1 VHTPTPVSYRRTLGL
16 FSSTMAV
23 VGGIIGS
30 GIFINPAVVAQRV
43 GTAGLTLGVWVLGGA
58 VALIGAFCFGELGQ
72 RRPQAGGSYVYLRE
86 ALGPLPAFLYAWALL
101 LVMATGAIAAVA
113 VTFAS
118 YALPL
123 TGMSPRAAMPVAAS
137 AILLLTAVNYLG
149 IRPGAITTNVFTVVK
164 LAALLFL
171 IVVGL
176 GFAEGGGMAGGRDG
190 GNVLPPSRLP
200 AFSAPLAIA
209 AALVPVLFAY
219 GGWQQANF
227 IAEEMVEPERN
238 LPRALVGGVVIVV
251 LVYLLANLTYL
262 RTLGAAGLAAS
273 TAPAAD
279 ALRVGLG
286 SVGATIISAG
296 IAASTFGFLNLVIMV
311 SPRVYQTMAADGLF
325 FPAFARLHPRYRTPA
340 TAILFQ
346 GAWAVVLLLTGKYG
360 QLLDYVVFCD
370 WIFFG
375 LAVVA
380 LFVIRRQDRAAG
392 LTDRPGAF
400 RVPGWPVTPALF
412 VAAAVYVVAGS
423 VSSNPKNALLGTVI
437 LLVGVPVFGYWRRAL
452 TPGPSP
458 AERERGRG

>member
-1 VHTPTPVSYRRTLGL
+1 MPTPEPVTYRRTLGL
-16 FSSTMAV
+16 FSGTMAV

-30 GIFINPAVVAQRV
+30 GIFINPAIVAQRV
-43 GTAGLTLGVWVLGGA
+43 GTAGLTLGVWVLGGV

-101 LVMATGAIAAVA
+101 LVVATGAIAAVA

-123 TGMSPRAAMPVAAS
+123 AGLDARYANPVAGG
-137 AILLLTAVNYLG
+137 AILLLTAVNYVG
-149 IRPGAITTNVFTVVK
+149 IRPGAVTTNVFTVIK
-164 LAALLFL
+164 LAALVFL

-176 GFAEGGGMAGGRDG
+176 GMAGRAEEAGAAGRITPAIPA
-190 GNVLPPSRLP
+190 PPALSA
-200 AFSAPLAIA
+200 AFLAIA

-219 GGWQQANF
+219 GGWQQTNF
-227 IAEEMVEPERN
+227 IAEEIIEPRKN
-238 LPRALVGGVVIVV
+238 LPRALVAGVVIVV
-251 LVYLLANLTYL
+251 VVYLMANLTYL
-262 RTLGAAGLAAS
+262 KTLGPAGLAAS

-279 ALRVGLG
+279 ALRTRLG
-286 SVGATIISAG
+286 DSGATIIAAG

-325 FPAFARLHPRYRTPA
+325 FPAFARLHPKYRTPG
-340 TAILFQ
+340 TAIIFQ
-346 GAWAVVLLLTGKYG
+346 GVWAVVLLFTGKYG

-375 LAVVA
+375 LAVLS
-380 LFVIRRQDRAAG
+380 LFVIRRQDRVAG
-392 LTDRPGAF
+392 VTDPPDAF

-412 VAAAVYVVAGS
+412 LAAAVYVVAGS
-423 VSSNPKNALLGTVI
+423 VSSNPKNALLGTAI
-437 LLVGVPVFGYWRRAL
+437 LVMGVPVFGYWRRRVVRRL
-452 TPGPSP
+452 
-458 AERERGRG
+458 